1 MHGGDIYRNKIHT
14 DFSVNVNPIGIP
26 EKVREAMTQAVEGVQ
41 AYPDI
46 RCEALRG
53 KLAEHFDVKPENV
66 LCGNGASE
74 LLLAICRWRKPRKAL
89 LLAPCFS
96 GYAKALQGQSR
107 EITHFYLR
115 KDEDFALTKERAT
128 ELQDKIRKVV
138 PDLFFLTNPSNP
150 VGRLTDLEVVL
161 SLAKTCEETGTTM
174 VVDECFMELTA
185 EPERFTMTK
194 HLKDL
199 PGVLVL
205 RAFTKSFAIPGI
217 RLGYLLC
224 GDEGIAKKILLQL
237 PEWNVSLPAQ
247 MAGIAAMEQD
257 GHLEASRIFIKS
269 QRDFL
274 EKGLQKLGA
283 KVFPSDA
290 NFLMFRWEDEKLY
303 EKLVGQGILIRQCSD
318 FQGLGPNYY
327 RIAVKNRME
336 NEELLRR
343 LR

>member
-1 MHGGDIYRNKIHT
+1 
-14 DFSVNVNPIGIP
+14 
-26 EKVREAMTQAVEGVQ
+26 
-41 AYPDI
+41 
-46 RCEALRG
+46 
-53 KLAEHFDVKPENV
+53 
-66 LCGNGASE
+66 
-74 LLLAICRWRKPRKAL
+74 
-89 LLAPCFS
+89 
-96 GYAKALQGQSR
+96 
-107 EITHFYLR
+107 
-115 KDEDFALTKERAT
+115 
-128 ELQDKIRKVV
+128 
-138 PDLFFLTNPSNP
+138 
-150 VGRLTDLEVVL
+150 
-161 SLAKTCEETGTTM
+161 
-174 VVDECFMELTA
+174 
-185 EPERFTMTK
+185 TK